1 VARYSAAFVWAALC
15 YFTVGIL
22 MGAAM
27 AVDPAL
33 MGTLRVA
40 HVHVNLLGWVS
51 MFIYGVAYHVLPRFT
66 GQPLHSPRLA
76 DLHVV
81 LANVGLV
88 GLAVAFAVQGVGPS
102 VALFGVVEAVS
113 GLLFVYNVARTLL
126 AASRRSG
133 SAVFLQ
139 PGYAVAE
146 RASAGAPR

>member
-1 VARYSAAFVWAALC
+1 MARYSAAFVWAALA

-27 AVDPAL
+27 AVDPRL

-76 DLHVV
+76 GLHVV

-88 GLAVAFAVQGVGPS
+88 GLAVGFTIWGAGPVVAF
-102 VALFGVVEAVS
+102 FGIVEAVS

-126 AASRRSG
+126 AASRRPE
-133 SAVFLQ
+133 VVLLQ
-139 PGYAVAE
+139 PARPVT
-146 RASAGAPR
+146 RAAGP

>member
-1 VARYSAAFVWAALC
+1 MARYSAAFVWAALA

-27 AVDPAL
+27 AVEPSL

-51 MFIYGVAYHVLPRFT
+51 MFIFGVAYHVLPRFT

-81 LANVGLV
+81 LANAGLIGLV
-88 GLAVAFAVQGVGPS
+88 LGFTLWGAGPV
-102 VALFGVVEAVS
+102 VALFGGVEAVS

-126 AASRRSG
+126 AASRRS
-133 SAVFLQ
+133 SAVVLLQ
-139 PGYAVAE
+139 PG
-146 RASAGAPR
+146 RAAGAG